1 MKNKK
6 IFNAVGKISD
16 ELIEDAAISK
26 KNRKTYFPWKTL
38 IASAACFC
46 LLLTA
51 LISMPHLLRDTPD
64 VTSPA
69 TTNPSSPTSQGN
81 NDKYVPFLSAYD
93 VAGVLTSFAD
103 RDETNS
109 YTVEA
114 YPKDYLAKVLNIP
127 EGNSINLYNYLT
139 TGEEPNQESLQSFS
153 EKVYITL
160 ENALG
165 ISIPVGEFEK
175 NDDYAGSFYYSSFT
189 KTEDYV
195 IRAEENNL
203 MDRVLVLPTGANG
216 IVFNGTTVRIDP
228 LMADGDI
235 LEQFAPTAQIINT
248 AFGTSFKDIAVIKSY
263 HETTANGINR
273 ISIFL
278 YNRESEPNVTIGEI
292 PLSDYIHIE
301 FSHCQNDDGKGIKA
315 GLVSYVQ
322 YRVPVEDRLIQV
334 REEPIL
340 TLEQAEEMLKKG
352 YVFGGHSCSL
362 CMQNQEKVDFSEY
375 DYVGFEYVMNIDSS
389 ESARLCVPFY
399 AFYKRLEPA
408 PNGNE
413 TYAKTYVCAVPM
425 TDIDTYFEI
434 QTANHS

>member
-1 MKNKK
+1 MKNER

-16 ELIEDAAISK
+16 ELIEDAAISNQCSK
-26 KNRKTYFPWKTL
+26 KHFPWKAL
-38 IASAACFC
+38 VASAACFC

-51 LISMPHLLRDTPD
+51 FFSMPHLSPNTPD
-64 VTSPA
+64 DTVPGL
-69 TTNPSSPTSQGN
+69 TNPSSPTSQGN

-103 RDETNS
+103 RDGTNA

-114 YPKDYLAKVLNIP
+114 YPKDYLAKVLSIP

-139 TGEEPNQESLQSFS
+139 TGEEPNQESIQSFS
-153 EKVYITL
+153 KKVYGTL

-195 IRAEENNL
+195 IRAEEYNL
-203 MDRVLVLPTGANG
+203 MDRVLVAPTGANG
-216 IVFNGTTVRIDP
+216 IVFNNVVVCIDP
-228 LMADGDI
+228 LMDDNEI
-235 LEQFAPTAQIINT
+235 QEKFAPTAQIINT
-248 AFGTSFKDIAVIKSY
+248 AFGTNFKDIAVIKSY

-278 YNRESEPNVTIGEI
+278 YNRESEPSVTIGEI

-301 FSHCQNDDGKGIKA
+301 FSRFQNDDGKGIKA
-315 GLVSYVQ
+315 DSVIYVQ
-322 YRVPVEDRLIQV
+322 YRVPVEDRLTQV

-425 TDIDTYFEI
+425 TDIDTYFEM
-434 QTANHS
+434 QTANHD